1 MQPPFLHRRRDE
13 APAAHGRRLQM
24 YSARVLALVQR
35 ITRRWCSAPAVRD
48 FVRTHLQPATID
60 DDVGT
65 LLLKFVIGVA
75 YTLAVSTARV
85 PRAVGLWIPA
95 ATLQLFVSDKQLF
108 AVHDEAAAAAPQCL
122 MPYVAAVLYAYG
134 TTSSF
139 AALVAPLLAL
149 EHTPV
154 EQALAQYRQ
163 VLREMPDVS
172 AAERAVRTRLQR
184 EPVASLWRCG
194 AASASPEDMYTYM
207 FANAFLR
214 PAAAADRAYT
224 AGAGQDS
231 VVQLVSAYTAAD
243 SLETKRNIFAAI
255 VAQSIQLVLQGPV
268 ARSVAAPNEFL
279 ELVRV
284 YAGGRTDQDR
294 AAAFLKLVAAAISET
309 GPHAHVGSVADA
321 VETYAKEQTPAT
333 FAGIVASAVVQL
345 SSQQAATDRVR
356 VVLQAVANSGT
367 AGSAAGVATSL
378 LALLPPPGAA
388 TAASF
393 GTGERDAKT
402 GASPQVVAEGL
413 YSGGGVGGSFA
424 HDLSEVFSDV
434 DKATLQQLETAVE
447 SSPAVVADSTKLSK
461 PASPPTAPPKPAEIA
476 RTPTV
481 SAAPI
486 AAPTASTT
494 VEQFKDVESLNVTY
508 FSSQEEKEE
517 TIRRL
522 TSVKARSADVNTQV
536 KIQGLLKQANAAPV
550 EGVAAVA
557 ALDSVFK
564 PVAKS
569 KETPETKFR
578 KLLEIGGTLKEI
590 EDVIPT
596 VTFTADMIREMEELL
611 MLRSDKKEIAEKIEA
626 QGKITDGLR
635 PGIVGALRQF
645 KQDRS
650 TPIFRELQKLKQK
663 IESIKVVDDAER
675 VKIMPQA
682 DTLKDFN
689 PSENLKSQC
698 REVLTQIKN
707 QFDTQLE
714 DNQYKDLVEQF
725 KNWEPFKDYID
736 VLQSKCECKVF
747 ESNWFMD
754 FDQVREIE
762 RQKKTEEAAIKLAD
776 QQKAD
781 EELKKLE
788 ELRNTDYKQFFRALI
803 ESIAKEKPGDPNGD
817 FWIGKKGKITNILHM
832 IASMTKPDKDEDSLK
847 QDLNEIF
854 TQIDSSVRSEWKGR
868 LKTTIK
874 NLLFPVAKLTN
885 PPSIK
890 PPEQLRTLTDRNEQL
905 AILRKAGSRAKDPR
919 TFKEQIQ
926 DAITD
931 QPVAEILQKLQEIK
945 KKMRGK
951 PERIKEKEYG
961 KLQQN
966 VDKMAAH
973 ADEKTKP
980 IFSEVKD
987 LLNTMTERFSLGAVS
1002 RKHISG
1008 LARAFDAARG
1018 AGHASHRRFNAA
1030 FAKELTRELGAATAR
1045 RLLAELARL
1054 GKSRTGKT
1062 PRGLMLD
1069 K

>member
-1 MQPPFLHRRRDE
+1 
-13 APAAHGRRLQM
+13 M

-35 ITRRWCSAPAVRD
+35 ITRRWCSAPVVRD

-224 AGAGQDS
+224 AAAGQDS

-243 SLETKRNIFAAI
+243 SLEAKRNIFAAI

-321 VETYAKEQTPAT
+321 VETYAKEQTPGT

-447 SSPAVVADSTKLSK
+447 SSPALVADSTRLSK
-461 PASPPTAPPKPAEIA
+461 AASPSTAPPKPAEIA

-481 SAAPI
+481 PAARI

-494 VEQFKDVESLNVTY
+494 VEQFKDVESLNVTN
-508 FSSQEEKEE
+508 FASQEERDA
-517 TIRRL
+517 TIRIL
-522 TSVKARSADVNTQV
+522 ESEKARSDMMTQV
-536 KIQGLLKQANAAPV
+536 KIAGLLKQARAARV
-550 EGVAAVA
+550 DGVAAVA
-557 ALDSVFK
+557 ASDRVGK
-564 PVAKS
+564 PTAKS
-569 KETPETKFR
+569 KETPETKL
-578 KLLEIGGTLKEI
+578 KQLLQDSASLEEITAALKDVSITPGLI
-590 EDVIPT
+590 EDIDT
-596 VTFTADMIREMEELL
+596 LIEK
-611 MLRSDKKEIAEKIEA
+611 RSDKREIARELTIAMNKAKTLTRNELIKIGQALVKYNEDVSKKFLIILDKLVEDIKSNGTSSDKAGNLIQRTLQNRENTSLLSKFDPSEEEKPKCASKLEEMKTYFDSRIRFSAYNNFLEEFQESKDFMTFIQTLQEKCNCEVFPEKWFRPKPSKQELQQQEA
-626 QGKITDGLR
+626 EKKQKEAEIKQKEQEEKERKLDGLKTK
-635 PGIVGALRQF
+635 GYQIYIKALIDDMESLHLTVAPTSVLRLT
-645 KQDRS
+645 DRYTDRIKAIDKAELPVDAS
-650 TPIFRELQKLKQK
+650 EKHKAFDELQGY
-663 IESIKVVDDAER
+663 
-675 VKIMPQA
+675 
-682 DTLKDFN
+682 
-689 PSENLKSQC
+689 
-698 REVLTQIKN
+698 VLTKMMK
-707 QFDTQLE
+707 
-714 DNQYKDLVEQF
+714 KDGWRYVVTRALKALFEVPEA
-725 KNWEPFKDYID
+725 KKSSKVPVPSKPG
-736 VLQSKCECKVF
+736 QSVMKEV
-747 ESNWFMD
+747 
-754 FDQVREIE
+754 
-762 RQKKTEEAAIKLAD
+762 EEAAGETRDRRTLDEKIRDAIVNANSPSKALEQLQIIKD
-776 QQKAD
+776 GNKGYKGRMTQKVYD
-781 EELKKLE
+781 ELVTSVKKMISGE
-788 ELRNTDYKQFFRALI
+788 TDNA
-803 ESIAKEKPGDPNGD
+803 
-817 FWIGKKGKITNILHM
+817 NIL
-832 IASMTKPDKDEDSLK
+832 E
-847 QDLNEIF
+847 
-854 TQIDSSVRSEWKGR
+854 
-868 LKTTIK
+868 
-874 NLLFPVAKLTN
+874 LL
-885 PPSIK
+885 
-890 PPEQLRTLTDRNEQL
+890 D
-905 AILRKAGSRAKDPR
+905 
-919 TFKEQIQ
+919 
-926 DAITD
+926 
-931 QPVAEILQKLQEIK
+931 
-945 KKMRGK
+945 
-951 PERIKEKEYG
+951 
-961 KLQQN
+961 
-966 VDKMAAH
+966 
-973 ADEKTKP
+973 
-980 IFSEVKD
+980 
-987 LLNTMTERFSLGAVS
+987 TMTFRIPLGAVS